1 MLTKERALWI
11 YRKMWEIRRFEETAW
26 SLYCENRI
34 YGSVHLYIGEE
45 AIAASVCSYM
55 SPEDKITSTHRGHG
69 HCIAKGGTLKETLCE
84 MMGREAGYCRGRGGS
99 MHIADFASGNLGANG
114 TVGGGVPI
122 AVGAAMA
129 QKMKKEPHF
138 SAAFFGDGATSQGGV
153 HESMNMAA
161 IWKLPMLFVCENNG
175 YALSTSSTYGCS
187 ANPISNRALGYDMKG
202 YTVDGNDVAAI
213 CEAMDEIVPQLLA
226 GSGPVLLECVT
237 GRWMGHWTGDPQ
249 NYRDKQEVEQWKEKC
264 PIRRL
269 REYILENNLADAETL
284 DGIEQAVTAEME
296 EAVAY
301 AESCAYPDPA
311 HVAEGIFYEEGDV
324 E

>member
-1 MLTKERALWI
+1 MLTSERALWI
-11 YRKMWEIRRFEETAW
+11 YRKMWEIRKFEETAW

-55 SPEDKITSTHRGHG
+55 NAEDKITSTHRGHG
-69 HCIAKGGTLKETLCE
+69 HCIAKGGTLKKTLCE
-84 MMGREAGYCRGRGGS
+84 MMGRDAGYCRGRGGS
-99 MHIADFASGNLGANG
+99 MHIADFSSGNLGANG

-129 QKMKKEPHF
+129 QKIKNEHHF
-138 SAAFFGDGATSQGGV
+138 SAAFFGDGASNQGGV

-175 YALSTSSTYGCS
+175 YALSTSVDYGCS
-187 ANPISNRALGYDMKG
+187 AKPIASRAGGYGMRS
-202 YTVDGNDVAAI
+202 YTVDGNDAIAI
-213 CEAMDEIVPQLLA
+213 CEAMDEIVPYLLE
-226 GSGPVLLECVT
+226 GNGPVLLECIT

-249 NYRDKQEVEQWKEKC
+249 NYRSKEEIAGWKERC
-264 PIRRL
+264 PIKRL
-269 REYILENNLADAETL
+269 RAYILENNLSDAKTL
-284 DGIEQAVTAEME
+284 DSIEKQVSDEMQ
-296 EAVAY
+296 EAIEY
-301 AESCAYPDPA
+301 ASVCPYPDPA
-311 HVAEGIFYEEGDV
+311 HVADGIFYEEGDF